1 MTKRD
6 FFIVIVKLFGLF
18 SLVSSLFSGL
28 PTNISWALMDLDVT
42 MAFWIIITFIVIVG
56 LFVLL
61 VFKSDNVVTLLRLDR
76 GFDDDR
82 IELGNLDS
90 KNIVKVAVII
100 IGGLLFIDSIPMFL
114 SHTLFAFKG
123 DIIGATYDTMD
134 KFNWA
139 VSALNILIGYLLLIN
154 YERISN
160 ILQSKKSK
168 T

>member
-100 IGGLLFIDSIPMFL
+100 IGGL
-114 SHTLFAFKG
+114 
-123 DIIGATYDTMD
+123 
-134 KFNWA
+134 
-139 VSALNILIGYLLLIN
+139 
-154 YERISN
+154 
-160 ILQSKKSK
+160 
-168 T
+168 